1 MRPRHLLRWLL
12 AGLALPGLA
21 TSGLAEVLLQHVPV
35 LATEPV
41 VQTVAVPRQVC
52 HSELRCG
59 TTTFYENRTVGYRVT
74 YLHEGREYTVQ
85 LPYDPGPTLT
95 LQQDA
100 ALLGQPG
107 AAPPTVVVMPAPVVV
122 APPAVVHHSYIYQ
135 PWYGPAYAYP
145 SAQIYLRFGGGY
157 GHPHRRHH
165 HRYSR

>member
-1 MRPRHLLRWLL
+1 MEPRPLLRRLL
-12 AGLALPGLA
+12 AALVL
-21 TSGLAEVLLQHVPV
+21 SGLAASAMAELVLQHAPV

-74 YLHEGREYTVQ
+74 YLYEGREYTVQ
-85 LPYDPGPTLT
+85 LPYEPGPTLT

-107 AAPPTVVVMPAPVVV
+107 AAPPTVVVAPAPVVV
-122 APPAVVHHSYIYQ
+122 APPAVVYHSYIYQ

-145 SAQIYLRFGGGY
+145 YPSAQLYLRFGG

-165 HRYSR
+165 HRYPR